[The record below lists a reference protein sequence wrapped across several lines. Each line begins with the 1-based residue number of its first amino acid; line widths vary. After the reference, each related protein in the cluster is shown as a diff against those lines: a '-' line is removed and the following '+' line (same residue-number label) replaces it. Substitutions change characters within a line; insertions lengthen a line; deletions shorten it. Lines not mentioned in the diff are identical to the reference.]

1 MKTNK
6 LLRASLIALLLS
18 GHVVYGQ
25 TTVISESMGSVTTTT
40 AISAYET
47 ANGFDNDPQ
56 TMTGTADIRNTSP
69 SSGYTGASGLANV
82 FVTNT
87 VGKFFQI
94 EDINTTGMSALT
106 LSFGISKS
114 TNASNGSDFI
124 VEVSA
129 DGTTYSALTYS
140 PLPTGSGTAVW
151 RKVTASGTIPAT
163 SNLRIRFRQNGTA
176 TQYRIDDVLL
186 TGTACEVSIVAEGPT
201 TVCEGNGVILTAS
214 PAGGTYLW
222 STGETTQSIFA
233 DSATSYSASITAG
246 GCTATSNSIS
256 ITVVEPIGVIATAS
270 ADTVCKGDTIT
281 LSARLQATGL
291 IFSEYVEGSG
301 NEKYVEI
308 FNGTGTA
315 VNLANYHY
323 QAFHNGIGI
332 ATPTFDFALSGTLAD
347 GDVIVLKNPSATLY
361 TGAATAY
368 TGIQHNGDDAI
379 ALLDTVNNVYVDI
392 FGSIGN
398 DPGSQW
404 NSGTIS
410 TLDHT
415 LRRNDL
421 VVSGVSTNPNLP
433 GITGFPT
440 LGTEW
445 TQYAQDDVTGLGS
458 HSLNCDFL
466 WSNDETGCSIQVAAE
481 SSATYTATYQGI
493 CSVDANV
500 NVVVI
505 DCESRMAK
513 SGKINSST
521 DAMVFPNPFQGATT
535 IQFHV
540 ANSSEVSVEIL
551 DMNGQ
556 VVANLLKGQMEAG
569 VHRVEWNVEG
579 KVPAGVYVCRIA
591 TGSEIQTLHIVL
603 Q

>member
-1 MKTNK
+1 M
-6 LLRASLIALLLS
+6 RSSFIALLLS
-18 GHVVYGQ
+18 GHMVYGQ
-25 TTVISESMGSVTTTT
+25 TTVISESMGSVTGTT

-114 TNASNGSDFI
+114 TTASNGSDFI

-129 DGTTYSALTYS
+129 DGTTYSALTYG
-140 PLPTGSGTAVW
+140 PLPTGTGTATW
-151 RKVTASGTIPAT
+151 KKVTASGTIPAT

-186 TGTACEVSIVAEGPT
+186 TGTSCDVSIVAEGPT
-201 TVCEGNGVILTAS
+201 TVCDGNGVILTAN

-222 STGETTQSIFA
+222 STGATTQSIFA
-233 DSATSYSASITAG
+233 DAEGSYSASITAG
-246 GCTATSNSIS
+246 GCNGTSNSID
-256 ITVVEPIGVIATAS
+256 ITVVEPFTVLASAS

-281 LSARLQATGL
+281 LSAKLQATGL

-308 FNGTGTA
+308 FNGTGAA
-315 VNLANYHY
+315 VNLGNYHY
-323 QAFHNGIGI
+323 QAFHNGSSI
-332 ATPTFDFALSGTLAD
+332 PTFDFALTGMLAD
-347 GDVIVLKNPSATLY
+347 GDVIVLKAPLATLY
-361 TGAATAY
+361 TGAATSYA
-368 TGIQHNGDDAI
+368 GIQHNGDDAI

-404 NSGTIS
+404 NSGTNS

-421 VVSGVSTNPNLP
+421 VVSGIATNPNLP
-433 GITGFPT
+433 GIAGFPT

-445 TQYAQDDVTGLGS
+445 TQFAQDDVTGLGS
-458 HSLNCDFL
+458 HALNCDFL
-466 WSNDETGCSIQVAAE
+466 WSNDDTGCSIQVVAD
-481 SSATYTATYQGI
+481 ATTTFTATYEGI
-493 CSVDANV
+493 CSSTADVT
-500 NVVVI
+500 VVVV
-505 DCESRMAK
+505 DCENRVAK
-513 SGKINSST
+513 SARINASSS
-521 DAMVFPNPFQGATT
+521 DAMAFPNPFQGTTT
-535 IQFHV
+535 IQFNV
-540 ANSSEVSVEIL
+540 ANSSDVTVQIL
-551 DMNGQ
+551 DMKGQ
-556 VVANLLKGQMEAG
+556 VVANLVKGQMEAG
-569 VHRVEWNVEG
+569 AHKVEWNAEG
-579 KVPAGVYVCRIA
+579 KVPAGVYVCRIV